1 MKVPYV
7 QMIMNGRRQAAL
19 GHSLRKG
26 VIRRG
31 LTLGLAAGLWLA
43 LLPTQAA
50 ADVTQSTWTKWYSVS
65 FGERAQTFTAPSAG
79 GLDHVSL
86 MLNFDYGY
94 GSSGTADVRN
104 VDATT
109 LQPTGAALPG
119 SVVDLHGPTATYA
132 YPFFKFP
139 FASPIPVTSGKT
151 YAIVMTISYGVRSW
165 AGATS
170 AVYTGGRGWQA
181 PGCASVCTWSSTGYY
196 PYDFA
201 FEAGLPT
208 APAPGGTSAPVVKAD
223 VNPVTVTE
231 GAIPATTGTFSDPDG
246 DAVTLSASSNAGSV
260 GTVTAGGAGIWSWQ
274 GAAADEGQGQNITIT
289 ADDGHGN

>member
-65 FGERAQTFTAPSAG
+65 
-79 GLDHVSL
+79 
-86 MLNFDYGY
+86 
-94 GSSGTADVRN
+94 
-104 VDATT
+104 
-109 LQPTGAALPG
+109 
-119 SVVDLHGPTATYA
+119 VVDLHGPTATYA

-139 FASPIPVTSGKT
+139 FASPIPVTGGKK
-151 YAIVMTISYGVRSW
+151 YAIVMTITAGVRSW
-165 AGATS
+165 AGVTS
-170 AVYTGGRGWQA
+170 APPQDPGGRAWTA
-181 PGCASVCTWSSTGYY
+181 PGCVSACSSWSSTGYF

-208 APAPGGTSAPVVKAD
+208 APAPGGNSAPTVKANT
-223 VNPVTVTE
+223 NPATATE
-231 GAIPATTGTFSDPDG
+231 GAIPTNAGTFSDPDG
-246 DAVTLSASSNAGSV
+246 DTVTLSASSNTG
-260 GTVTAGGAGIWSWQ
+260 
-274 GAAADEGQGQNITIT
+274 
-289 ADDGHGN
+289 